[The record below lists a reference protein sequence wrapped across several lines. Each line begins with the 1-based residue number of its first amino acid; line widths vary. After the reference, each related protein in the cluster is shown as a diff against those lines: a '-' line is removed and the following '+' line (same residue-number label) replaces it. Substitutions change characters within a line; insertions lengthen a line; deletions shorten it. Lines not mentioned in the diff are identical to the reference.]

1 MKNLFSSS
9 SILVTGLFLLTFS
22 LHWHPSNAQ
31 SSVKFVTP
39 SEGVSAESTTT
50 IINKKAVKS
59 FNRNYPTSASVKWFD
74 SGDMLEAYFVENG
87 KQNRVYYRP
96 KGTWFRTLTS
106 YDESLLSNDIK
117 SLVTETFSNYKIT
130 NVTEVHEGIM
140 NCHFINLEGLK
151 DFKQVVVYEG
161 EIWVHKQYR
170 KQ

>member
-9 SILVTGLFLLTFS
+9 SILVTGVFLLTFS
-22 LHWHPSNAQ
+22 LQSHESNSQ
-31 SSVKFVTP
+31 SSLKYVTP
-39 SEGVSAESTTT
+39 LGDGSTESTTT

-74 SGDMLEAYFVENG
+74 SGDLLEAYFVENG

-106 YDESLLSNDIK
+106 YNESLLNSDIK
-117 SLVTETFSNYKIT
+117 SLVSENFKNYEIT

-140 NCHFINLEGLK
+140 TCYFINIEAAK
-151 DFKQVVVYEG
+151 DFKQVIVYEG
-161 EIWVHKQYR
+161 EIWVHKQFR